1 MANYIK
7 RESKVTATGQRKRS
21 CCKTGRKKVLGTRR
35 NERTIKKV
43 PPNLLG
49 RRTGYYHQKDTRK
62 QRRKIS
68 YRQKEK
74 NKKPEDKNTKQEYR
88 RDQTENYTSQAAKAK
103 FVWKVKAGQKKIKK
117 TKINSGKETKEK
129 YQKLY
134 SSPIYQQFFT
144 EAGEIKERVKTN
156 VEKSGEGKR
165 NFIWRAGKA
174 VLKGTVKIVVKGT
187 VKTVK
192 GVAKET
198 IKGSKEYIKADMQS
212 QTGGRELL
220 GSIENAKTLARSTK
234 TMAKIGIDTGKTM
247 YRAGKK
253 TAKYMAGVRG
263 KNEYA
268 GKGYAYNAENRQT
281 DMSPDKTGKNSRDRK
296 AYRKRHKKRQEGY
309 ARKRIRKYMMNKFS
323 SNPENKD
330 SFGTV
335 VKDILKTWITGIGKK
350 LAGWAAKKL
359 LLLFAGIIGSLA
371 VTFMPVIII
380 VVMLYS
386 PFALFFPHE
395 GNEETLENVLTG
407 YYTEF
412 ISNIDTVANAEEFH
426 KIQLKSYTGQ
436 VDINVSKSNY
446 ADVLC
451 VFAEK
456 YGYDLEIADVTKEV
470 KEKLKKV
477 FDDMNHY
484 SVSDKTITKINKK
497 GETIEKKTRTIT
509 ITQKSWQDMTEAYQF
524 DKDQKKEIK
533 ELLSMAE
540 EAGFVM
546 EDEEGVYSAYTGG
559 DTCIDGKVYDNS
571 NAPVYKGSCAK
582 DARKTKKYIRP
593 ILKKKGMEPYIDIIV
608 SMVQQESTF
617 GKGDN
622 ANWLQVNGYS
632 GKAGIASVKAGI
644 DHLEGLIK
652 KCKAKKITDIKTLVQ
667 SYNFGE
673 SYIGFIKENGGKDKA
688 ILQKKFQF
696 MQRKSGRYGTAGYSG
711 SVMSRV
717 KGERPKISAMPMYY
731 QTDGKWGKCA
741 FGSSTIARSG
751 CGVCSLSMVVS
762 YWTGKDIIP
771 SQMVKNCHKYYVAG
785 AGASWS
791 MIPDISHKYGLTC
804 KSLGTSKKDMV
815 SELKKG
821 HTIIAIMHTGY
832 FTKGGH
838 YIVLRSIDSKGNI
851 SINDCGSRQRT
862 ARTYSA
868 DFIQS
873 ENVANYWSIYR

>member
-1 MANYIK
+1 MANYTK
-7 RESKVTATGQRKRS
+7 RESKVAATGQRKRL
-21 CCKTGRKKVLGTRR
+21 CCKAGQKKVLVTRR
-35 NERTIKKV
+35 NERATRKV

-49 RRTGYYHQKDTRK
+49 RRRAYSFQKDTVNRK
-62 QRRKIS
+62 RKIH

-74 NKKPEDKNTKQEYR
+74 NKNTRENSTKQEYR
-88 RDQTENYTSQAAKAK
+88 REQTENYSNQAAKVK
-103 FVWKVKAGQKKIKK
+103 FVWKVKAGQKKIEKAK
-117 TKINSGKETKEK
+117 ANSDKETKEK
-129 YQKLY
+129 FQKLY
-134 SSPIYQQFFT
+134 SSPVYQQFYT
-144 EAGEIKERVKTN
+144 EAGKIKERVRIN
-156 VEKSGEGKR
+156 IEKSQIPKGSFVKKV
-165 NFIWRAGKA
+165 GKA
-174 VLKGTVKIVVKGT
+174 VLRGTVKGT
-187 VKTVK
+187 VKVAK

-198 IKGSKEYIKADMQS
+198 TKGSKEFIKADMQS
-212 QTGGRELL
+212 QTGGKELL
-220 GSIENAKTLARSTK
+220 GSIENGKTLVRSTK
-234 TMAKIGIDTGKTM
+234 TLAKIGIDTGKTM
-247 YRAGKK
+247 YRSGKR
-253 TAKYMAGVRG
+253 TAKYIAGVRG
-263 KNEYA
+263 KNEYS
-268 GKGYAYNAENRQT
+268 GKGYQYNAGNR
-281 DMSPDKTGKNSRDRK
+281 DMSPDKRDKNSKDRQ
-296 AYRKRHKKRQEGY
+296 AYRKRHKKRHEGV

-323 SNPENKD
+323 SNREKND

-335 VKDILKTWITGIGKK
+335 VKDILKSWITGIGKK
-350 LAGWAAKKL
+350 IAGWAAKKL
-359 LLLFAGIIGSLA
+359 LLLFAGMIGSLV

-395 GNEETLENVLTG
+395 GNEETLESVLDG
-407 YYTEF
+407 YYTEL
-412 ISNIDTVANAEEFH
+412 ISNIDSAANAEGFH
-426 KIQLKSYTGQ
+426 KIQLRSYTGQ
-436 VDINVSKSNY
+436 VDINVSKSNF

-477 FDDMNHY
+477 FDDMNQY
-484 SVSDKTITKINKK
+484 SVSDKTTTKTNKK

-509 ITQKSWQDMTEAYQF
+509 ITQKSWQDITETYQF
-524 DKDQKKEIK
+524 DRDQKKELK
-533 ELLSMAE
+533 ELLAMAQEAGLAAE
-540 EAGFVM
+540 E
-546 EDEEGVYSAYTGG
+546 DEAVYSAYTSG

-571 NAPVYKGSCAK
+571 NAPIYKGICAA
-582 DARKTKKYIRP
+582 DAKKTKKYIRP
-593 ILKKKGMEPYIDIIV
+593 ILKKKGMEPYIDIVV

-617 GKGDN
+617 GETDN

-673 SYIGFIKENGGKDKA
+673 GYIGFVKENGGKDKA
-688 ILQKKFQF
+688 TLQKKFQYK
-696 MQRKSGRYGTAGYSG
+696 QRKDGRHGTAGYSD

-717 KGERPKISAMPMYY
+717 KGEKPKISSMPMYY
-731 QTDGKWGKCA
+731 QTDAKWGKCS

-762 YWTGKDIIP
+762 YWTGKNIIP

-821 HTIIAIMHTGY
+821 HTIIAIMHKGY

-851 SINDCGSRQRT
+851 SVNDCGSRQRT

-873 ENVANYWSIYR
+873 ENVANYWSIYK

>member
-1 MANYIK
+1 MANYTK
-7 RESKVTATGQRKRS
+7 QESKVAAATTGQRKRL
-21 CCKTGRKKVLGTRR
+21 CCKAGQKKVLVTRR
-35 NERTIKKV
+35 NERATRKV

-49 RRTGYYHQKDTRK
+49 RRRGYYNQKDTRK
-62 QRRKIS
+62 QRKRIS
-68 YRQKEK
+68 YRKKEK
-74 NKKPEDKNTKQEYR
+74 DAEANSTKQTYR
-88 RDQTENYTSQAAKAK
+88 REKAENYTHQAVKAK
-103 FVWKVKAGQKKIKK
+103 FVWKVKASQKKIKK
-117 TKINSGKETKEK
+117 EKVNSSKETKEK
-129 YQKLY
+129 FQKLY
-134 SSPIYQQFFT
+134 SSPVYQQFYT
-144 EAGEIKERVKTN
+144 EAGKIKERVRTN
-156 VEKSGEGKR
+156 IEESAEGKR
-165 NFIWRAGKA
+165 NFIRRAGKA
-174 VLKGTVKIVVKGT
+174 VLKGTVKVAVKGT
-187 VKTVK
+187 VKVAK

-198 IKGSKEYIKADMQS
+198 IKGSKEFIKADMQS
-212 QTGGRELL
+212 QTGGKELL
-220 GSIENAKTLARSTK
+220 GSIENGKTLVRSTK
-234 TMAKIGIDTGKTM
+234 TVAKIGIDTGKTM
-247 YRAGKK
+247 YRSGRK
-253 TAKYMAGVRG
+253 TAKFIAGVRG
-263 KNEYA
+263 KNEYS
-268 GKGYAYNAENRQT
+268 GKGYQYNAGNR
-281 DMSPDKTGKNSRDRK
+281 DMSPDKRDKNSKDRQ
-296 AYRKRHKKRQEGY
+296 AYRKRHKKRQEGF

-335 VKDILKTWITGIGKK
+335 VKDILKSWITGIGKK

-359 LLLFAGIIGSLA
+359 LLLFAGMIGSLV

-395 GNEETLENVLTG
+395 GNEETLESVLDG
-407 YYTEF
+407 YYTEL
-412 ISNIDTVANAEEFH
+412 ISNIDSAANAEGFD
-426 KIQLKSYTGQ
+426 KIQLRSYTGQ
-436 VDINVSKSNY
+436 VDINVSKSNFV
-446 ADVLC
+446 DVLC

-477 FDDMNHY
+477 FDDMNQY
-484 SVSDKTITKINKK
+484 SVSDKTTTKTNKK
-497 GETIEKKTRTIT
+497 GETIKKKTRTIT
-509 ITQKSWQDMTEAYQF
+509 ISQKSWQDMTESYQF

-533 ELLSMAE
+533 ELLSMAQ
-540 EAGFVM
+540 EAGLAAE
-546 EDEEGVYSAYTGG
+546 EDEAVYSAYTGG

-571 NAPVYKGSCAK
+571 NAPIYNGICAA
-582 DARKTKKYIRP
+582 DAKKTKKYARP
-593 ILKKKGMEPYIDIIV
+593 ILKKKGMEPYIDIVV

-617 GKGDN
+617 GNTDN

-673 SYIGFIKENGGKDKA
+673 AYIGFVKENGGKDKA
-688 ILQKKFQF
+688 ILQKKFQYK
-696 MQRKSGRYGTAGYSG
+696 QRKSGRYGTAGYSD

-717 KGERPKISAMPMYY
+717 KSEKPKISSMPMYY
-731 QTDGKWGKCA
+731 QTDAKWGKCS

-791 MIPDISHKYGLTC
+791 IIPDISHKYGLTC

-821 HTIIAIMHTGY
+821 HTIIAIMHKGY
-832 FTKGGH
+832 FTSGGH

-851 SINDCGSRQRT
+851 SVNDCGSSQRT